1 MTFVSIYF
9 TTDIQLIRLALNCQG
24 GGVLD
29 PAANLKISDFT
40 GADGAKKVLGAMGG
54 IAAPKKTKKEKD
66 EKTPKEAVEG
76 FPIVSKNPGSHLLG
90 SP

>member
-1 MTFVSIYF
+1 MTFVSTYF
-9 TTDIQLIRLALNCQG
+9 TTDILIRLALNCQG

-54 IAAPKKTKKEKD
+54 IAAPKKKKEKD
-66 EKTPKEAVEG
+66 EKTPEEAVEG